1 MKSLSKKGSGHFEM
15 IIAFTL
21 FVGFTFFLFMML
33 DPQDDSSLFGSVI
46 IGVENNFNEITSVSL
61 GQVFLKVNYTRN
73 ESCFYLDFPSDIFV
87 LNFNN
92 PGSLVFDLS
101 GNEVD
106 SIFAGGK
113 LSIESGEEFFRVS
126 ISEEFDNDVLGSCD
140 VADSYDVGV
149 ALERKVISYSKLVEM
164 KDKYFADYE
173 GLREDL
179 KVPGIFDFAIVPQNF
194 PEVVM
199 LPVTGIPDSVD
210 VLSEEKVFDILNE
223 NGTLISE
230 RISFRIW

>member
-1 MKSLSKKGSGHFEM
+1 MKSLSKRGSAHFEM
-15 IIAFTL
+15 IVAFTL

-46 IGVENNFNEITSVSL
+46 IGVENNFNEITGVNL
-61 GQVFLKVNYTRN
+61 GQVFLKVNGTG
-73 ESCFYLDFPSDIFV
+73 SCFYLDFSSGDFV
-87 LNFNN
+87 LNFSNA
-92 PGSLVFDLS
+92 GSLVFDLS

-106 SIFAGGK
+106 SSFVGDR
-113 LSIESGEEFFRVS
+113 LSVESNEEFFRVS
-126 ISEEFDNDVLGSCD
+126 ISKEFDNDVLGGC
-140 VADSYDVGV
+140 VAADSNETGV
-149 ALERKVISYSKLVEM
+149 ALEREVVSYSKLVEM

-179 KVPGIFDFAIVPQNF
+179 KVPGIFDFAIVPQNLT
-194 PEVVM
+194 EVIM
-199 LPVTGIPDSVD
+199 LPLTGIPDSVD
-210 VLSEEKVFDILNE
+210 VLSKERVFDVLNE